1 MTSSSGAW
9 RAQMNGRRSLVL
21 NVNILIWAVFERR
34 MREMPE
40 NTYLIFP
47 SVAPLTPQLV
57 IREVQGNRFP
67 PLPFPT
73 LLELS
78 SASYSSG
85 SKRTA
90 LDLNHQ
96 NSHPVVPIS
105 SARFDQIHRVRSL
118 VSALRIRKLDSD
130 CQATDQS
137 EKQEQLLRAH

>member
-1 MTSSSGAW
+1 MEDYFFIAKTAFLRGFGDSKFDDSLGWNFDLLLRLWVKAHARFSLLLHQLAEI
-9 RAQMNGRRSLVL
+9 RHDKIRRSFNFFV
-21 NVNILIWAVFERR
+21 
-34 MREMPE
+34 
-40 NTYLIFP
+40 
-47 SVAPLTPQLV
+47 
-57 IREVQGNRFP
+57 GNRA
-67 PLPFPT
+67 
-73 LLELS
+73 EHIEE
-78 SASYSSG
+78 YSSG

-105 SARFDQIHRVRSL
+105 SARSDQIHRVLSL